1 MFENTWNFIIEWF
14 QDYGERSKLV
24 RDFNSASKKAFL
36 GGLVPTLLKASVSRG
51 DKSYKHQFSHWLN
64 SGFRIQAFQGRQLS
78 RDELVRIGKVIL
90 ADDVL
95 IRKLVVL
102 GFDTLE
108 ICGDVGSYGCK
119 WQLRDHLQL
128 TC

>member
-78 RDELVRIGKVIL
+78 RDELVQIGKVIL

>member
-1 MFENTWNFIIEWF
+1 M
-14 QDYGERSKLV
+14 
-24 RDFNSASKKAFL
+24 
-36 GGLVPTLLKASVSRG
+36 PTLLKASVSRG

-78 RDELVRIGKVIL
+78 RDELVQIGKVIL